1 MKAYRVY
8 LALDFAGSLTGA
20 LAFTVA
26 AVYFVRD
33 AHFTPLQLV
42 LNGTVMELS
51 YFLLGVP
58 TGVFADAVSRRLS
71 IAIGMA
77 LQGSGIMLFG
87 ATTSFPVILA
97 GYAVWGAGAAF
108 FVGAYE
114 AWLTDELG
122 ADQVGGAFLRGA
134 RIGYVGAIFGIVAS
148 VALASHSL
156 RLAIELGGALTLV
169 QALAY
174 FVMPEEGFTPAR
186 RAGKRLREL
195 AQPAV
200 TGARLVRARPVLLLM
215 LGIAAC
221 WGMSSESFDRL
232 WEAHFLRDVG
242 LPHIG
247 SLQPVVWFGIL
258 SIGSLLI
265 GIGVNTLMA
274 RRIDRA
280 SQRGLAQALLVVNAL
295 LVLAVAAFGFA
306 GGLVLAVSAYW
317 VARTLRGVG
326 VPLFVT
332 WLNRNI
338 DDSSVR
344 ATVLSISEQADAV
357 GQWGGG
363 PAIGAVGSLV
373 SLRAALLVGAA
384 VLSPAVALYGR
395 ALRHGGDEPELEAL
409 LLPSDA

>member
-1 MKAYRVY
+1 VKAYRIY
-8 LALDFAGSLTGA
+8 LALDFAGALTGA

-33 AHFTPLQLV
+33 AHFSPLQLV

-58 TGVFADAVSRRLS
+58 TGVFADSVSRRLS
-71 IAIGMA
+71 IAVGIA
-77 LQGSGIMLFG
+77 LEGLGIMLFG

-108 FVGAYE
+108 FGGAYE

-122 ADQVGGAFLRGA
+122 PERVGSAFLRGA
-134 RIGYVGAIFGIVAS
+134 RIAYVGAIAGIVAS
-148 VALASHSL
+148 VAVASVSL
-156 RLAIELGGALTLV
+156 RLAIELGGVLTLV
-169 QALAY
+169 QGLAY
-174 FVMPEEGFTPAR
+174 FVMPEEGFTPAPR
-186 RAGKRLREL
+186 QGKRLREL

-200 TGARLVRARPVLLLM
+200 AGARLVRAKPALLLM

-247 SLQPVVWFGIL
+247 SLQP
-258 SIGSLLI
+258 SI
-265 GIGVNTLMA
+265 
-274 RRIDRA
+274 DQA
-280 SQRGLAQALLVVNAL
+280 SQRGLARALLVVNAL
-295 LVLAVAAFGFA
+295 LVLAVAAFGLA

-317 VARTLRGVG
+317 VARSLRGVG

-357 GQWGGG
+357 GQWTGG

-384 VLSPAVALYGR
+384 ALSPAVALYGR
-395 ALRHGGDEPELEAL
+395 ALRHGGEEPELEAL
-409 LLPSDA
+409 PLPSDA